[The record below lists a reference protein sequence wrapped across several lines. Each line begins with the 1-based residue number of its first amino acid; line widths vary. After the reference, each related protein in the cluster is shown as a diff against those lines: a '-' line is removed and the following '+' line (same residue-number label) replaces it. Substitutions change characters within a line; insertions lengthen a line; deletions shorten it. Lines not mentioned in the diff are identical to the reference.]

1 MSAEELHKRI
11 EQLSN
16 HNNQLSRDIY
26 EGNRT
31 IRPTS
36 LGQDRFHRAY
46 WVLPRA
52 GGIYV
57 ESLESGV
64 GADERYDQRRAS
76 HAERLRRREAELA
89 GDTGK
94 KRSAESP
101 AARDSKRSRVTET
114 PADEQSPAPAS
125 EPAETREQEQRLPN
139 GDAATEN
146 GLSGGESPRLNGDTA
161 PAAEHDSPV
170 KMETDVK
177 PEVPAKSEPAPVKLE
192 RLEPLESVEG
202 EPMKADSPAAVKSE
216 PVTEEGAA
224 VKAEPPAAVKPE
236 PAPAEQ
242 PSVQD
247 SLSAIKQLVE
257 NPVAAAAAT
266 PSRPAAASAASHGPP
281 PLNSK
286 HLVSYLNA
294 SLASLG
300 ASGALKEVNGAIQI
314 PGLGLVP
321 SQYLL
326 QALQAPEKLWF
337 SVLPKEPCDFST
349 ITELSDDEQ
358 ESVTERG
365 GGARTGTGEQAA
377 TEQEDNGEDEAREVP
392 EGELAPLTGPD
403 GVWREGTVYYR
414 NGAKL

>member
-11 EQLSN
+11 EQLNN
-16 HNNQLSRDIY
+16 HNNNLSRDIY

-36 LGQDRFHRAY
+36 LGQDRYHRAY

-76 HAERLRRREAELA
+76 HLERRRRREAEA
-89 GDTGK
+89 NGETRE
-94 KRSAESP
+94 KRPADSP
-101 AARDSKRSRVTET
+101 AAQEGKRPRLADPAGEEVNST
-114 PADEQSPAPAS
+114 PVKTGP
-125 EPAETREQEQRLPN
+125 PAESEAVEERLPN
-139 GDAATEN
+139 GDAATSPAAAEN
-146 GLSGGESPRLNGDTA
+146 GLSGGESPRLNGDQS
-161 PAAEHDSPV
+161 PAADETPV
-170 KMETDVK
+170 KMETDVIEK
-177 PEVPAKSEPAPVKLE
+177 LPVKTEPALVKA
-192 RLEPLESVEG
+192 ESPALVKDEAIKM
-202 EPMKADSPAAVKSE
+202 ESPAAVKCE
-216 PVTEEGAA
+216 PMAADDA
-224 VKAEPPAAVKPE
+224 VKTEPAVKPD
-236 PAPAEQ
+236 PAAAGV

-247 SLSAIKQLVE
+247 SLSAIKQLAE
-257 NPVAAAAAT
+257 NPVAAAAAAAPAGSKPATILST
-266 PSRPAAASAASHGPP
+266 PSYTPQ
-281 PLNSK
+281 LNSK
-286 HLVSYLNA
+286 HLVSFLSA
-294 SLASLG
+294 SLTSLG

-358 ESVTERG
+358 ESVAER
-365 GGARTGTGEQAA
+365 GGARTGAGEQAA
-377 TEQEDNGEDEAREVP
+377 TEQEDNGEDEAQEVP
-392 EGELAPLTGPD
+392 EGGHGHGQ
-403 GVWREGTVYYR
+403 GVWGWI
-414 NGAKL
+414 GC